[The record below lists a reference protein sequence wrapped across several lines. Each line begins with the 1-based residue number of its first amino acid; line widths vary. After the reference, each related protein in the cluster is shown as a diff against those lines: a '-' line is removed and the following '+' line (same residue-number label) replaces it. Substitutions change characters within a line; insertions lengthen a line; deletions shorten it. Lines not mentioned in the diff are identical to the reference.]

1 VVLKMT
7 KISYEAQIK
16 SMNLNNFFVSED
28 ESSFEEE

>member
-1 VVLKMT
+1 MT

-16 SMNLNNFFVSED
+16 SMTLDNFFVAKD